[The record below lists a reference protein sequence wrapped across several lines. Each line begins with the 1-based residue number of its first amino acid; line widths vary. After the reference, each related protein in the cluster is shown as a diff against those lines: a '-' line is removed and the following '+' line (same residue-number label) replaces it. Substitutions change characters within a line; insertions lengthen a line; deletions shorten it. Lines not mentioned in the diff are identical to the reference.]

1 MIKLLYISYFAPY
14 DRVDHAGG
22 KVHNFYVKNLQKDP
36 DFDVT
41 LLTMCYRREV
51 ENLDLDKYGIR
62 HRLIVLDKTVL
73 QKYLRMF
80 ISGFSYYN
88 PWDKY
93 GKILLNYERYH
104 LKQMIAKYA
113 GENERPD
120 MIILQWTQII
130 LLMPFIR
137 KLYPDTKIVA
147 IEEDVLF
154 LNFYR
159 RIALAKNRW
168 QRYITN
174 FQYRHL
180 RKRELCALH
189 EAEQIVV
196 NNFKDADLLMENG
209 IEEKKIFTSSVY
221 FENYNAVK
229 RDSEGSDKTPKDILF
244 YGAMYR
250 DENHISAMW
259 FIRNVLP
266 LLPDQFRFIVAGA
279 RPQKELL
286 SVQDDRI
293 RVVGFVEDISDYF
306 ASCFCLAAPLM
317 LGAGIKVKILEAMSA
332 GVPVLT
338 NTIGIEGI
346 GAEHGREY
354 WHCETAEEYAEAIVW
369 IDEHSAEAKEISGN
383 GKKYIQDNF
392 DLQKKYDELVVGWK
406 A

>member
-36 DFDVT
+36 DCDVT
-41 LLTMCYRREV
+41 LLTMCYQREI

-62 HRLIVLDKTVL
+62 HRIVVLDKTVL

-80 ISGFSYYN
+80 ISGFSYFN

-93 GKILLNYERYH
+93 GKILLNYERYQ
-104 LKQMIAKYA
+104 LKKMIAEYA
-113 GENERPD
+113 RENECPD
-120 MIILQWTQII
+120 MIVLQWTQII

-159 RIALAKNRW
+159 RIALAKNGWLRLIAKY
-168 QRYITN
+168 QHH
-174 FQYRHL
+174 HL
-180 RKRELCALH
+180 KRKEMCALQ

-196 NNFKDADLLMENG
+196 NNFKDADLLAENG
-209 IEEKKIFTSSVY
+209 LENKKIFTSSVY
-221 FENYNAVK
+221 FENYSAVK
-229 RDSEGSDKTPKDILF
+229 RDSEGGDRTFKDILF
-244 YGAMYR
+244 YGAMHR

-259 FIRNVLP
+259 FIKNVLP
-266 LLPDQFRFIVAGA
+266 LLPEEFRFVVAGA
-279 RPQKELL
+279 RPKKELL
-286 SVQDDRI
+286 SMQDDRI
-293 RVVGFVEDISDYF
+293 RVVGFVEDISVYF

-346 GAEHGREY
+346 GAGSGREY
-354 WHCETAEEYAEAIVW
+354 WHCESAEEYAEAIVW
-369 IDEHSAEAKEISGN
+369 IREHPPEAKEISEN
-383 GKKYIQDNF
+383 GKKYIQENF
-392 DLQKKYDELVVGWK
+392 DLQKKYDELVAGWK

>member
-62 HRLIVLDKTVL
+62 HRLVVLDKTVL
-73 QKYLRMF
+73 QRYLRMF
-80 ISGFSYYN
+80 ISGFSYFN

-93 GKILLNYERYH
+93 GKILLNYERYR
-104 LKQMIAKYA
+104 LKKMIAGYA
-113 GENERPD
+113 GANERPD

-168 QRYITN
+168 QRYTAN
-174 FQYRHL
+174 YQYYHL
-180 RKRELCALH
+180 RKRELRALH

-209 IEEKKIFTSSVY
+209 IEKKKIFTSSVY
-221 FENYNAVK
+221 FENYSAVK
-229 RDSEGSDKTPKDILF
+229 RDSAGSDKASKDILF
-244 YGAMYR
+244 YGAMHR

-266 LLPDQFRFIVAGA
+266 LLPGEFRFVVAGA

-286 SVQDDRI
+286 SMQDDRI
-293 RVVGFVEDISDYF
+293 RVIGFVEDISDYF

-338 NTIGIEGI
+338 NNIGIEGI
-346 GAEHGREY
+346 GAERGREY
-354 WHCETAEEYAEAIVW
+354 WHCETAEEYAGAIVW
-369 IDEHSAEAKEISGN
+369 IGEHSAEAEEISGN
-383 GKKYIQDNF
+383 GKKYIRENF
-392 DLQKKYDELVVGWK
+392 NLQKKYDELVSGWK